1 MIMNR
6 KPGNITRRS
15 VLVTAVAAI
24 TGTQFVQSIFSSQA
38 SAATLLHL
46 SEDDPAAKALK
57 YHHAAAEAPRVDK
70 AGTSAEKQFCHNCRF
85 IQADDGTWRPCQI
98 FPSKAVNENGWCAS
112 WMAKS

>member
-6 KPGNITRRS
+6 KPGNVTRRS

-38 SAATLLHL
+38 SAATLLRV

-70 AGTSAEKQFCHNCRF
+70 AGTPAEKQFCHNCRF

-98 FPSKAVNENGWCAS
+98 FPSRAVNENGWCTS